1 MTLPVCWRPML
12 SGAAML
18 LGIASESVLTQPPG
32 PWRVISSSKFP
43 TVVAYDTTRLTR
55 LPHGRVDVW
64 ERFELHPP
72 RHDPS
77 GAVVASIVMQVVVD
91 CPAQQSAVRSIARYA
106 AHDKL
111 IPQTATFP
119 IKEDDFSSE
128 NPGSV
133 EASALD
139 GLCTALHLSH

>member
-111 IPQTATFP
+111 ILT
-119 IKEDDFSSE
+119 DR
-128 NPGSV
+128 
-133 EASALD
+133 
-139 GLCTALHLSH
+139 HLPNQGGRFQQREPR